1 MQSGTRPVLAADVS
15 FEELSALT
23 DGYTGA
29 DLAGLVRQASMLA
42 LKESL
47 NNADLKLE
55 DLCVNQAHFT
65 KAIQMLR
72 PSVSSQV
79 CFGVNKFSNHL
90 SQTISSCTNKAS
102 SCCQFLFFFN

>member
-1 MQSGTRPVLAADVS
+1 MA
-15 FEELSALT
+15 ALT

-47 NNADLKLE
+47 TNPDSKLD
-55 DLCVNQAHFT
+55 DLCVNQDHFT

-72 PSVSSQV
+72 PSVSAQV
-79 CFGVNKFSNHL
+79 C
-90 SQTISSCTNKAS
+90 
-102 SCCQFLFFFN
+102 